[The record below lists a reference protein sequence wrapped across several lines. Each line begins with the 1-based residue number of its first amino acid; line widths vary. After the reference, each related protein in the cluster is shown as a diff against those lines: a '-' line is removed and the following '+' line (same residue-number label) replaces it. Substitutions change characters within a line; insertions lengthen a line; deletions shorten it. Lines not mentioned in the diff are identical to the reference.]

1 MTVIACLSQKG
12 GVSKSTLARALAV
25 ELARSGLAVHLA
37 DLDTDQGSQIDWHR
51 DRLRAGLTPAPPTQL
66 YADLVAALTEATR
79 FDVLI
84 LDGPARATRE
94 TVAMAKA
101 ADLSIL
107 PSGASMDDLRP
118 MVRVAHSLVR
128 AGVSK
133 ERLICA
139 LSRISTEPEADA
151 ARAYVV
157 EAGYRV
163 ASGYLPERA
172 SYRTAQN
179 GGRAV
184 TEVSVPTLKAAAE
197 GVVQSLI
204 NAIPE

>member
-37 DLDTDQGSQIDWHR
+37 DLDTAQGSQIDWHR